1 MIMTVRLVE
10 PNNTDQRTKKK
21 KLIQHSCFFLSNNFS
36 QQIENSRKSPKKI
49 FKNCIV
55 LAAVL
60 TLV

>member
-10 PNNTDQRTKKK
+10 PTNTDQRTKKINPAQ
-21 KLIQHSCFFLSNNFS
+21 LLFLSNNFS